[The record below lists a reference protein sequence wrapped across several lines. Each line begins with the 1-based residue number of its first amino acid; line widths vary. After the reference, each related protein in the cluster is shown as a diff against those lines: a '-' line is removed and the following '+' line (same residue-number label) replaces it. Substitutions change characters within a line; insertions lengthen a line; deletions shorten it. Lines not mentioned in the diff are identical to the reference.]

1 MELDHFI
8 LMARYNSW
16 ATKRL
21 NLILDQVSDE
31 DFYKDQGLFFKSI
44 FGTLNHLLLG
54 EHLLWFSRFSQ
65 GHSPQI
71 ALNSI
76 IEQDRYTLTQMLL
89 EKSFHWQKYLHEL
102 DPALLSGLF
111 HYQTS
116 TDQDISVP
124 FAGTLLHVFNHGTH
138 HRGQITAALTAMGYD
153 CPELDLIYM
162 LLEQS
167 NNGIN

>member
-16 ATKRL
+16 ATQRL

-44 FGTLNHLLLG
+44 LGTLNHLLLG
-54 EHLLWFSRFSQ
+54 EHCLWFSRFSL
-65 GHSPQI
+65 GTSPRI

-76 IEQDRYTLTQMLL
+76 IEKDRHVLTQTLL
-89 EKSFHWQKYLHEL
+89 EKSFHWQDYLNNL
-102 DPALLSGLF
+102 DPARLDGLF

-116 TDQDISVP
+116 AGQDISVP

-138 HRGQITAALTAMGYD
+138 HRGQITAALSALGYN

-167 NNGIN
+167 NNGMN